1 MARRG
6 RQLAVFGN
14 SGHVSRPAGP
24 VIESYVNR
32 LRTGEHRTIKS
43 IVDPTRVARCAGVH
57 AFVYTELGAVDENR
71 FPITGG
77 QTKSESRSLLQVN
90 HYMTKSLEEY
100 RARSARN
107 RPNPYGPQNPLV
119 FRRPFNPE
127 LLAMREELAER
138 DEAIL
143 QMSPPSARRSI

>member
-1 MARRG
+1 M
-6 RQLAVFGN
+6 
-14 SGHVSRPAGP
+14 
-24 VIESYVNR
+24 
-32 LRTGEHRTIKS
+32 
-43 IVDPTRVARCAGVH
+43 H

-119 FRRPFNPE
+119 FGRPFDPE
-127 LLAMREELAER
+127 LLAMREELAG
-138 DEAIL
+138 
-143 QMSPPSARRSI
+143 ARRGDPPICPRPPRGARSESGVMSERWAAFARYASWVHGKPDVE